1 MALRMFLVATV
12 FAMSLPLPSR
22 DDRQNLLNTV
32 NQEIAAIVTAI
43 RNELPRD
50 DEHLLAESAAKID
63 KSTTPEVVAPLSMAV
78 SEEVQRI
85 ESPLDLAFSVIV
97 DEFAREATLANLDDV
112 KNQIQIIAPEPVIVK
127 ALVPPP
133 AAEDV
138 IQDLVRIQTS
148 SISEPTRVQG
158 PVGNWSDFDL
168 CVSEPDLITNVISE
182 NSLEESVILH
192 RSLDPLSE
200 EWQQEVAEFSTVKA
214 VEDEQTLVG
223 FSTENS
229 PMSEEQ
235 WWDYSG
241 LEMDISTNTTSV
253 NTSDES
259 REQPEIK
266 KALRLT
272 AEALAAWSH
281 VFIRAY

>member
-22 DDRQNLLNTV
+22 DDGQNLLNTV

-50 DEHLLAESAAKID
+50 DEHLLAESSAKID
-63 KSTTPEVVAPLSMAV
+63 KTKTPGVVAPHSKAV
-78 SEEVQRI
+78 NEEVQRI

-133 AAEDV
+133 AAEEV
-138 IQDLVRIQTS
+138 VQDLVRIRTR

-158 PVGNWSDFDL
+158 PVGNWSDIDL
-168 CVSEPDLITNVISE
+168 CVSEPDWITN
-182 NSLEESVILH
+182 
-192 RSLDPLSE
+192 
-200 EWQQEVAEFSTVKA
+200 
-214 VEDEQTLVG
+214 
-223 FSTENS
+223 
-229 PMSEEQ
+229 
-235 WWDYSG
+235 
-241 LEMDISTNTTSV
+241 
-253 NTSDES
+253 
-259 REQPEIK
+259 
-266 KALRLT
+266 
-272 AEALAAWSH
+272 
-281 VFIRAY
+281 